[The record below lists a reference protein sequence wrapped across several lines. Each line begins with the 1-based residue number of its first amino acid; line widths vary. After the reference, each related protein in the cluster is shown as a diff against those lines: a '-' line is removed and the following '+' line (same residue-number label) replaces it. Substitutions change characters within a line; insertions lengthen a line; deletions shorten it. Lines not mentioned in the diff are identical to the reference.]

1 MLEKRPKI
9 RKMESLYILKR
20 DVRRLG
26 GGRAIREEEIREKEE
41 KEELPLDRFMQ
52 ALPNL
57 VGVFSHS
64 RLIKITI
71 TMIRSMLI

>member
-1 MLEKRPKI
+1 MLR
-9 RKMESLYILKR
+9 
-20 DVRRLG
+20 
-26 GGRAIREEEIREKEE
+26 GGRAIREEEIREEEE

-71 TMIRSMLI
+71 TMIRSMLIQAQVHFIRLRNYL